1 MGQVAHPLCSTST
14 IIIVSG
20 TGKQRPFGQRVDP
33 VTPGQVGRRPPNPM
47 VPIVSGV
54 MWIVIGV
61 IMMTSF
67 TASWRYVVGAV
78 CIGVGLLFVR
88 GGLAAF
94 IRQSR

>member
-1 MGQVAHPLCSTST
+1 
-14 IIIVSG
+14 
-20 TGKQRPFGQRVDP
+20 
-33 VTPGQVGRRPPNPM
+33 M